1 MNAIPDPA
9 IVTLDQSESA
19 EKAAK
24 KVWTLKPIR
33 DAWEN
38 LTSRKI
44 KSPPA
49 EAVTDFLTDMKRVA
63 EQLYPAWEQTLKLH
77 IDDTEL
83 DFLSKR
89 GLFEKHD
96 LFMYFYCGVVAIEGI
111 KVRSLFEYAAA
122 SEIESEINEQI
133 DEILGTSGRAAADLV
148 FDMFR
153 TVKRAEFE
161 EMVMP
166 HDQIMKWIVRLIGL
180 HQIPETK
187 ELLTDFLFC
196 QEMAA
201 PFAMAQ
207 VHWWLTFKDTHRLV
221 VQKAA

>member
-1 MNAIPDPA
+1 MNAISDPVLVTPDLNDPA
-9 IVTLDQSESA
+9 A
-19 EKAAK
+19 KKPK

-49 EAVTDFLTDMKRVA
+49 DAVAEFLADMKRVA
-63 EQLYPAWEQTLKLH
+63 EHLYPEWESTLRAH

-83 DFLSKR
+83 DFLDKR
-89 GLFEKHD
+89 ALFEKHD

-111 KVRSLFEYAAA
+111 KVRVLFDFDVAA
-122 SEIESEINEQI
+122 ELESEINDQI
-133 DEILGTSGRAAADLV
+133 DPFLGRTGRTSADLV

-161 EMVMP
+161 DMVKP
-166 HDQIMKWIVRLIGL
+166 HDQIMKWIVRLIEL
-180 HQIPETK
+180 DLIPETK
-187 ELLTDFLFC
+187 HLLKDFLFS

-201 PFAMAQ
+201 PFALAQ
-207 VHWWLTFKDTHRLV
+207 VHWWLTYKETHRVLRP
-221 VQKAA
+221 KAA